1 MAPLLER
8 TVTAEKANG
17 GWPDKVYAP
26 SALAYNQAY
35 LVSPAMTVQQIRDFK
50 QAFDDAALR
59 SVKAGLDLVEIHAAH
74 GYLLHQFLSP
84 VSNSQADEV
93 DFLDVSSGGIR
104 AKQETSIKSGDGYR
118 APFALEI
125 KRAVGNVLLVC
136 MVGGV
141 KKTGEI
147 AERFLQQGLDV
158 VMCGRWFQKNPGL
171 VYQFADELGVK
182 INMSTQYG
190 RAFQGGRNRR

>member
-84 VSNSQADEV
+84 VSNSQADE
-93 DFLDVSSGGIR
+93 
-104 AKQETSIKSGDGYR
+104 
-118 APFALEI
+118 
-125 KRAVGNVLLVC
+125 
-136 MVGGV
+136 
-141 KKTGEI
+141 
-147 AERFLQQGLDV
+147 
-158 VMCGRWFQKNPGL
+158 
-171 VYQFADELGVK
+171 
-182 INMSTQYG
+182 
-190 RAFQGGRNRR
+190 